1 MAHRFQILSL
11 YDACKRETM
20 RGVRPQTACTMLTL
34 SARYGLDDL
43 QEELLEYTVRNWR
56 RICHQHKQT
65 VDVLKEFPEI
75 PLRISLRIALRA

>member
-1 MAHRFQILSL
+1 
-11 YDACKRETM
+11 
-20 RGVRPQTACTMLTL
+20 MLTL

-43 QEELLEYTVRNWR
+43 QEELLEYTVRTWR